1 MSKLIDLTNET
12 FGYWKVLY
20 RANNDSRGKARWHCL
35 CQACGTEKDVDGSH
49 LRGGRTTNCG
59 CIRLEKMH
67 QAIIKNEAGKIYGH
81 LQVIRE
87 ATKEERPRQDR
98 TGVYWV
104 CKCLNC
110 GKENVIVFG
119 DYLRKGDTE
128 SCGCLNSK
136 NESRIAQMLDEL
148 NIKYKKQY
156 PYLDL
161 YFDFAIYSKENELLY
176 FIEYDGIQHFKNGC
190 FKQATIKT
198 THHNDLIKNQYCF
211 NNKIPIIRIPY
222 NKKYEKDDLILET
235 TKFLLTQENEK
246 EYYSICEEY

>member
-1 MSKLIDLTNET
+1 M
-12 FGYWKVLY
+12 
-20 RANNDSRGKARWHCL
+20 R
-35 CQACGTEKDVDGSH
+35 
-49 LRGGRTTNCG
+49 
-59 CIRLEKMH
+59 

-176 FIEYDGIQHFKNGC
+176 FIEYDGI
-190 FKQATIKT
+190 
-198 THHNDLIKNQYCF
+198 
-211 NNKIPIIRIPY
+211 
-222 NKKYEKDDLILET
+222 
-235 TKFLLTQENEK
+235 
-246 EYYSICEEY
+246 